1 MQREMTMKISYY
13 PGCALHG
20 TALEYDE
27 SIQALSRMLGVEM
40 RELPDWNCCGASSA
54 HVTNESLALSL
65 PARNLA
71 IAEAQGM
78 DLVIPCAAC
87 YGRVKAAEKE
97 MLARRGSA
105 APKQSFRVLNLLDFI
120 VTAGLSE
127 KIATLKKRTLNG
139 LKVACYYGCLLVRPP
154 KVTGAKNHENPQEMD
169 RLMALI
175 GAEPVPWSYKTDC
188 CGGSLVISRTDIV
201 RRLTQKLFDGALRAG
216 AEAIVV
222 ACPLCQSNLDSRQ
235 EEISREAGKR
245 YNLPVFYFTE
255 LIGLAMGHGDAGK
268 WFKRHFVN
276 PAKLLAAKGLV

>member
-1 MQREMTMKISYY
+1 MTMKVSYY

>member
-1 MQREMTMKISYY
+1 MM
-13 PGCALHG
+13 
-20 TALEYDE
+20 
-27 SIQALSRMLGVEM
+27 
-40 RELPDWNCCGASSA
+40 
-54 HVTNESLALSL
+54 
-65 PARNLA
+65 
-71 IAEAQGM
+71 
-78 DLVIPCAAC
+78 
-87 YGRVKAAEKE
+87 
-97 MLARRGSA
+97 ARRGTA
-105 APKQSFRVLNLLDFI
+105 APQQSFRVLNLLDFI

-175 GAEPVPWSYKTDC
+175 GAEPVPWSYRTDC

-222 ACPLCQSNLDSRQ
+222 VCPLCQSNLDSRQ
-235 EEISREAGKR
+235 EEISRESGKK

-255 LIGLAMGHGDAGK
+255 LIGLAMGHADAGT